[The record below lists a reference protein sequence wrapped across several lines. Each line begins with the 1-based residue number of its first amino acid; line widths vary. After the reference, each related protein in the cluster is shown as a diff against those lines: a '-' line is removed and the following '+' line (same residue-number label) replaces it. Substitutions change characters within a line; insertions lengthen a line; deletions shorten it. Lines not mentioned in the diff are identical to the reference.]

1 MQYFRYSILVKS
13 PKKVYP
19 LYLGITLEGRNME
32 ISYLRISVTDKCNLK
47 CFYCRPDNME
57 FIPHDEILRYE
68 EIAKLVKAMTK
79 YGLKKVRITGGEP
92 LVRPQIENLVSLLKS
107 IPQIEDIGMTTN
119 GITLSYHAEKLR
131 KAGLNRLN
139 ISIDSLKP
147 DLFYKITKG
156 RLEDVLEGIRVSKKL
171 GFDPIKINAVVIKG
185 LNEDEALDFVEFAI
199 DYGVE
204 VRFIEMMPLGQG
216 SIKWEKDM
224 VQPLEEIKRKIEEKY
239 GTLIPSFSI
248 GSGAARVY
256 EIPKYKAKIGFITP
270 ISNPFC
276 DGCSKLRLT
285 AEGSI
290 KLCLR
295 TDEEIPVKEVLRYGS
310 EEDLD
315 RFLQQVLVA
324 KEISNL
330 KIKNSSYA
338 FSDCVRVM
346 TSIGG

>member
-1 MQYFRYSILVKS
+1 
-13 PKKVYP
+13 
-19 LYLGITLEGRNME
+19 ME

-57 FIPHDEILRYE
+57 FIPHEEILRYE

-92 LVRPQIENLVSLLKS
+92 LVRPQIENLIYLLKQ

-119 GITLSYHAEKLR
+119 GITLANHAEKLK

-139 ISIDSLKP
+139 ISIDSLNP
-147 DLFYKITKG
+147 DLFYQITKG
-156 RLEDVLEGIRVSKKL
+156 KLEDVIEGIKVSKKL
-171 GFDPIKINAVVIKG
+171 GFDPIKINAVIIKG
-185 LNEDEALDFVEFAI
+185 INDNEALDFVEFGI
-199 DYGVE
+199 QYGLE
-204 VRFIEMMPLGQG
+204 IRFIEMMPLGQG
-216 SIKWEKDM
+216 HIKWEKDM
-224 VQPLEEIKRKIEEKY
+224 VKPLDEIKQKIEERY
-239 GTLIPSFSI
+239 GKLFPSFSI
-248 GSGAARVY
+248 GSGAAKVY
-256 EIPKYKAKIGFITP
+256 QIPKYKTKVGFITP

-295 TDEEIPVKEVLRYGS
+295 TDEEIPVKEILRNGT
-310 EEDLD
+310 EEELD
-315 RFLQQVLVA
+315 KFLQKVMVE
-324 KEISNL
+324 KEISNM
-330 KIKNSSYA
+330 KIQKSNYS

>member
-1 MQYFRYSILVKS
+1 
-13 PKKVYP
+13 
-19 LYLGITLEGRNME
+19 ME

-57 FIPHDEILRYE
+57 FIPHEEILRYE
-68 EIAKLVKAMTK
+68 EIARLVKSLTK
-79 YGLKKVRITGGEP
+79 YGLRKVRITGGEP
-92 LVRPQIENLVSLLKS
+92 LVRPQIEKLVELISQ

-119 GITLSYHAEKLR
+119 GITLSQHAEKLK
-131 KAGLNRLN
+131 KAGLKRLN

-147 DLFYKITKG
+147 DLFYQITKG
-156 RLEDVLEGIRVSKKL
+156 RLEDVIQGIKVSKEL
-171 GFDPIKINAVVIKG
+171 GFSPIKINAVIING
-185 LNEDEALDFVEFAI
+185 LNEDEAVDFVDFGIE
-199 DYGVE
+199 YGVE

-216 SIKWEKDM
+216 FIRWEREMVKPLDQIKE
-224 VQPLEEIKRKIEEKY
+224 KIEEKF
-239 GTLIPSFSI
+239 GRLVPTTSI

-256 EIPKYKAKIGFITP
+256 EIPSYRVKVGFITP

-295 TDEEIPVKEVLRYGS
+295 TDEEIPVKDILRNGS
-310 EEDLD
+310 EEELEEFIK
-315 RFLQQVLVA
+315 RVLVA

-330 KIKNSSYA
+330 NIQKSNYS

>member
-1 MQYFRYSILVKS
+1 
-13 PKKVYP
+13 
-19 LYLGITLEGRNME
+19 ME

-47 CFYCRPDNME
+47 CFYCRPENME
-57 FIPHDEILRYE
+57 FIPYQEILRYE
-68 EIAKLVKAMTK
+68 EIGRLVRFLSK

-92 LVRPQIENLVSLLKS
+92 LVRPQIERLVEILAD
-107 IPQIEDIGMTTN
+107 IPQIEDISMTTN
-119 GITLSYHAEKLR
+119 GITLSQHAEKLK
-131 KAGLNRLN
+131 KAGLKRVN

-147 DLFYKITKG
+147 ELFYQITKG
-156 RLEDVLEGIRVSKKL
+156 RLEDVLEGVKIAKKVGL
-171 GFDPIKINAVVIKG
+171 NPIKVNAVIIRG
-185 LNEDEALDFVEFAI
+185 LNEEEVLDFVEFGI
-199 DYGVE
+199 EYGVE

-216 SIKWEKDM
+216 SIRWEQEM
-224 VQPLEEIKRKIEEKY
+224 VKPLDQVKEKIEEKF
-239 GTLIPSFSI
+239 GELISITSI

-256 EIPKYKAKIGFITP
+256 EIPSYKTKVGFITP
-270 ISNPFC
+270 MSNPFC

-295 TDEEIPVKEVLRYGS
+295 TDEEIPIKDVLRNGS
-310 EEDLD
+310 DEELD
-315 RFLQQVLVA
+315 EFIRKVLIA

-330 KIKNSSYA
+330 KIQKSNYS

>member
-1 MQYFRYSILVKS
+1 
-13 PKKVYP
+13 
-19 LYLGITLEGRNME
+19 ME
-32 ISYLRISVTDKCNLK
+32 ISYLRLSVTDKCNLK
-47 CFYCRPDNME
+47 CFYCRPDNQE
-57 FIPHDEILRYE
+57 FIPHEEILRYE
-68 EIAKLVKAMTK
+68 EIARLVKAMTK

-92 LVRPQIENLVSLLKS
+92 LVRPQIESLVKLIRE
-107 IPQIEDIGMTTN
+107 IPEIENIGMTTN
-119 GITLSYHAEKLR
+119 AITLKHYAEKL
-131 KAGLNRLN
+131 KEAGLDRLN

-147 DLFYKITKG
+147 ELFYQITKG
-156 RLEDVLEGIRVSKKL
+156 RLEDVLEGIRISKKL
-171 GFDPIKINAVVIKG
+171 GFDPIKVNAVIIKG
-185 LNEDEALDFVEFAI
+185 LNEDEALDFVKFAI

-204 VRFIEMMPLGQG
+204 VRFIEMMPIGQG
-216 SIKWEKDM
+216 YIKWDEEM
-224 VQPLEEIKRKIEEKY
+224 VKPLDQVREKIEEKY
-239 GTLIPSFSI
+239 GMLNPSTSI

-256 EIPKYKAKIGFITP
+256 EIPKLGVKVGFITP

-285 AEGSI
+285 AEGKI

-295 TDEEIPVKEVLRYGS
+295 TDEELSVKEVLRYGT

-315 RFLQQVLVA
+315 EFLRRILIA

-330 KIKNSSYA
+330 NIQKSNYA

>member
-1 MQYFRYSILVKS
+1 
-13 PKKVYP
+13 
-19 LYLGITLEGRNME
+19 ME

-47 CFYCRPDNME
+47 CFYCRPDSME

-68 EIAKLVKAMTK
+68 EITKLVKAMTR

-92 LVRPQIENLVSLLKS
+92 LVRPQIENLIEMISN

-119 GITLSYHAEKLR
+119 GITLSQHAEKLK
-131 KAGLNRLN
+131 KAGLKRLN

-147 DLFYKITKG
+147 ELFYQITKG
-156 RLEDVLEGIRVSKKL
+156 KLEDVIEGIKVSKKL
-171 GFDPIKINAVVIKG
+171 GFKPIKVNAVVIKG
-185 LNEDEALDFVEFAI
+185 LNEDEALDFVDFAI
-199 DYGVE
+199 EYGVE

-216 SIKWEKDM
+216 SIRWDLDM
-224 VQPLEEIKRKIEEKY
+224 VKPLDQIKEKIEQKF
-239 GTLIPSFSI
+239 GKLIPTTSI

-256 EIPKYKAKIGFITP
+256 EISDYKTKIGFITP

-295 TDEEIPVKEVLRYGS
+295 TDEEIPVKDIIRNGT

-315 RFLQQVLVA
+315 NFIKKVLIA
-324 KEISNL
+324 KEISNSNIQ
-330 KIKNSSYA
+330 KSNYS